1 MDVFRLPPMKAF
13 LLAAGHGTRLKPFTD
28 SVPKCLLPIRGEPLL
43 GIWLGLCRL
52 HGITEV
58 LINTHAHSA
67 AVNKFLVE
75 HNHGLKIR
83 ISEEPTLL
91 GSAGT
96 LVANREWVGTDP
108 EFFVLYADVLTNANL
123 SSMAQFHRRLNQMA
137 TMGVYEVTNPTQ
149 CGIASLD
156 DSGIVR
162 DFVEK
167 PQYPSSNLA
176 FSGLLVANSK
186 VLQFLPSA
194 SPADIGFHLL
204 PQLVGRMVAFRMR
217 DYLLDIGT
225 PEKYAYAQET
235 WPGLCTKSEARGTEE

>member
-1 MDVFRLPPMKAF
+1 MDAFYPPPMKAF
-13 LLAAGHGTRLKPFTD
+13 LLAAGHGTRLKSLTD

-67 AVNKFLVE
+67 AVTKFLAE
-75 HNHGLKIR
+75 HDHGLKIR
-83 ISEEPTLL
+83 ISEEQILL

-96 LVANREWVGTDP
+96 LFANREWVGTDP
-108 EFFVLYADVLTNANL
+108 EFFILYADVLTNVNL
-123 SSMAQFHRRLNQMA
+123 SSMVHFHRRSNQMA
-137 TMGVYEVTNPTQ
+137 TIGVYEVTNPAQ

-167 PQYPSSNLA
+167 PQKPASNLA
-176 FSGLLVANSK
+176 FSGLLVANSA
-186 VLQFLPSA
+186 VLQFLPA
-194 SPADIGFHLL
+194 TSPADIGFHLL
-204 PQLVGRMVAFRMR
+204 PQLVGRMVAFPMR

-225 PEKYAYAQET
+225 PEKYAHAQKT
-235 WPGLCTKSEARGTEE
+235 WPGLYTRSKARGPEE